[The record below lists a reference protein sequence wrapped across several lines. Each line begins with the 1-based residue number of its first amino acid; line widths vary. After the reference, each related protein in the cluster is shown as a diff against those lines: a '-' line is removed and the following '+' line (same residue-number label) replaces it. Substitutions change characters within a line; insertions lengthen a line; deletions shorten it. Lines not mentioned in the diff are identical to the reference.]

1 MRKML
6 LVLDYAIELGG
17 GVFMVLVVF
26 VVNSIFY
33 QRVLFCAGTFLY
45 GVPIPVAY
53 LLNESRVRNIIVND
67 GWMKGI
73 KSIFDSNHHIRDHQR
88 MQVTN
93 PQKRTKTGKK
103 EEHEENGATLNGAS
117 NPKLRENQNIIP
129 EIAIEYNPENT

>member
-17 GVFMVLVVF
+17 GFFMVLVVF
-26 VVNSIFY
+26 VGNSILY

-73 KSIFDSNHHIRDHQR
+73 KSIFDSNNHIRDHQR

-93 PQKRTKTGKK
+93 PQKRTKPGKN
-103 EEHEENGATLNGAS
+103 EEHEENGATLNGTS
-117 NPKLRENQNIIP
+117 NPQLRENQNIIP